1 MEQGPASMLTMVLCF
16 PCVDKLG
23 TNSITSLY
31 SPQYKPQFFF
41 PKSELLHVL
50 KLPSIVSLHLKQAE
64 FTFLGN
70 TDTEDEIEDKRRK
83 LWAQGLEP

>member
-1 MEQGPASMLTMVLCF
+1 MLTNWEPIALLVFILH
-16 PCVDKLG
+16 
-23 TNSITSLY
+23 NISHS
-31 SPQYKPQFFF
+31 FFL

-70 TDTEDEIEDKRRK
+70 TDTEDEIEDKRRQ
-83 LWAQGLEP
+83 LGAQGLEP